1 MSKGFSF
8 TGLMDLG
15 TLDALKKAKAKMK
28 ENAPQAPGQHNEFT
42 VKETEVVISSN
53 PATDSNNKI

>member
-28 ENAPQAPGQHNEFT
+28 ENAPQAPGQQNEFT
-42 VKETEVVISSN
+42 VKETQAKQSSS
-53 PATDSNNKI
+53 PTTDSNNKI